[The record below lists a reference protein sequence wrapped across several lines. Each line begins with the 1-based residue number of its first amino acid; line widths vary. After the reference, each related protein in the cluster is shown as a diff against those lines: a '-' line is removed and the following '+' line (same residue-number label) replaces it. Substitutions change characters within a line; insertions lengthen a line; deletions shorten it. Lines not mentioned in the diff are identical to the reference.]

1 MLTKSQV
8 ISAIQKSLISFKT
21 NVLDRIY
28 AKSSDVLTKTN
39 NTVYTPSASY
49 NPATKKYV
57 DDSINTALNAETT
70 STSYGKYTIQYNE
83 TEDSLDFIYK
93 G

>member
-39 NTVYTPSASY
+39 TTIYTPSANY

>member
-39 NTVYTPSASY
+39 NAVYTPSANY

>member
-8 ISAIQKSLISFKT
+8 ISAIQKSLVSFKT

-28 AKSSDVLTKTN
+28 AKSSDVLLKN
-39 NTVYTPSASY
+39 NTTEFNPTANY

-70 STSYGKYTIQYNE
+70 STSYGNYTIQYNE

>member
-8 ISAIQKSLISFKT
+8 IDAIQKSLVSFKT
-21 NVLDRIY
+21 NILDKIY

-39 NTVYTPSASY
+39 NTAYSPTANY

-57 DDSINTALNAETT
+57 DDSINTALNTETT
-70 STSYGKYTIQYNE
+70 STSYGNYTIQYNE